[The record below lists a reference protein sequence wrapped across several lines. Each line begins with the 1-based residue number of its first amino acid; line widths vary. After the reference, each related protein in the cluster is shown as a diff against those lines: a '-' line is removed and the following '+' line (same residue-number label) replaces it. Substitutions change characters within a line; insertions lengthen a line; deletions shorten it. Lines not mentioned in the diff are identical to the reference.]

1 MAISLLASGSGA
13 NKQTRI
19 NEIFSRSSNTFVIPE
34 NNPRTDDQDSENN
47 GGFLGGVA
55 YLGEKV
61 ALSALSSIE
70 GIWDYT
76 AGGVAKLFGADAWAE
91 RQFANDWVN
100 YNHADE
106 WYDPDEGW
114 RFAGDIA
121 GGIGSSLPA
130 IVITGVAVAAS
141 GGALLPA
148 AGAISGSIAG
158 LGAAGNATKEAY
170 RKTGKLGAKEFGYG
184 ALTGV
189 TEGSLEAITAGIGTG
204 TGRIVS
210 SIAKKSAG
218 EVTET
223 LAKSGA
229 KNVLKALGQDFV
241 SEAFEEGVAEIL
253 SPVYQRMTYDPDAKN
268 ASAQEVAYAA
278 LIGGLS
284 GALMSG
290 ANTTVNTSRNLIS
303 GNKVVSEGK
312 AATVLENA
320 RQITERET
328 AHETGYESFK
338 AVSNTYKQLSDSLA
352 GTNGEVRTVK
362 QKMLLGQL
370 TRENAVATFS
380 PFIERSAEN
389 IIRNIDTFVERY
401 NALGMKDANGNPIT
415 FTKEQILSGIDLSAD
430 RKTYVKQLRKALSS
444 NSTLA
449 TLAVADAMGNIT
461 MDTRRF
467 AELALEGKN
476 LATLADYENF
486 RQNATAEEKAAVG
499 AALGIENFDLVKV
512 EDFRAAVEQFAAD
525 GKMGVWA
532 QQSMRVRTAVETA
545 ADTAKTMPHI
555 LRKNMTD
562 GVYRYTSE
570 DGGVNMAVFKEGAE
584 YHIYDYDSGKISR
597 SLTSQEVNKVLRDV
611 RQGVVS
617 QTSEI
622 IRGRQYAVAENKK
635 AAIVIEADSELAK
648 RIESSSKSKYT
659 VIRDYLVEKF
669 GGQEFSLSDGRRA
682 IMDKRDAQ
690 ELSHKANSAR
700 VAQLGN
706 LKKIVETATYSHSE
720 EKVEHNKF
728 SGFHYYTIDV
738 TLGKETFPL
747 WINVGV
753 AKNDG
758 TNHIYA
764 ITNKTEEAPTHYGVS
779 RPVGNAIQNASST
792 DSISQNKQK
801 SNSFSKN
808 NSENLDT
815 SDLDTYARENI
826 KDYDKLSAPNQ
837 AEIRAMI
844 REGRALGMSDGDVLL
859 YAKISARTGVR
870 VTFDKGKTLIGRR
883 KGTRELVYADGF
895 YDPATNEICV
905 NPDGKRSAD
914 KLLIHELAHAI
925 YGGEK
930 GMRLAKRNAKNL
942 SAEEKKAISDRYAE
956 VDRTDEIEL
965 FDEYNAHYAEGILGN
980 AETLERLLDDAPT
993 VKDRILDFLRGA
1005 KGDTD
1010 AQRSAAARRLFFKYK
1025 RLFDK
1030 FAQQNAQ
1037 NIAAERL
1044 PTATVDAEKKTPR
1057 GEAPEANGVT
1067 STNDEK
1073 VQVSGKRLAVEDGTH
1088 KAEIS
1093 SADVEILRSIGRKS
1107 INSFTSEDVK
1117 KTEKWARRFYA
1128 ELGMKSPF
1136 FRAWFGDWRQHER
1149 SKTVNILGME
1159 HREGKNPR
1167 GVYKNKDTGWDINSS
1182 SVGYDETI
1190 SHGGKDKKSII
1201 AMQNIDKI
1209 IENGILLDT
1218 EVSEYGRGKKSVYT
1232 SFMHKF
1238 YAPIKIDDK
1247 HYIAKMA
1254 VDESFAP
1261 GQNDTIKKFYHVRAI
1276 QIETASSVGIGES
1289 HTPIIEDT
1297 VSNISIA
1304 DLYELVKRYDVE
1316 FSPKSVN
1323 PAMLNADGTPKMFY
1337 HGTNAD
1343 FTVFDKKKAKY
1354 SGLYGKGFY
1363 FTESKSHSATY
1374 GDSMAV
1380 YLNIR
1385 NPLSPKAAAVTK
1397 DQIRKFLSAVAE
1409 NEDYSIENYGTYDVE
1424 KVLSGITSRD
1434 AFSVIQDVNSTAIG
1448 DFVEAVELFNTVN
1461 GTKYDGIV
1469 VPTETVAFYPE
1480 QIKSATDNIGT
1491 FDGSN
1496 PDIRFALPEDT
1507 DTADVMAEFSKEL
1520 KDQLNEEADRESE
1533 IDLARARAEDA
1544 AAKEISRVKN
1554 REAKRAD
1561 YWKDKAKENES
1572 RAKVLG
1578 NISALAQR
1586 MKDLKLGTYHNAT
1599 QDQSKQFAGSV
1610 EGLSKIVWNGN
1621 LSVKLARKHIGTL
1634 RAWYKQDNPILC
1646 YQDKE
1651 NPGYYNAEI
1660 AEMLARIAD
1669 GEGGFSV
1676 ADLRAIRDL
1685 MQYFIKLDETYN
1697 KVFKNG
1703 KWIDAEPE
1711 AKRYI
1716 GTINANKELKVGFLA
1731 QRGCQ
1736 IYMET
1741 FSEPLTVAQRM
1752 DYYAKGGFYTETLLS
1767 LREAAVNADVAEMEI
1782 KADYDDF
1789 MQRNKK
1795 YLAKATEETV
1805 TYRGTAIPRM
1815 QLISLYMTF
1824 KRKQAQ
1830 AGLVI
1835 NGFSFRD
1842 KNGDT
1847 VRVPGTH
1854 PEFGQKR
1861 DLTQKD
1867 ITGAAEAEIVSIE
1880 KLLTGT
1886 DKEYI
1891 GILEKAFN
1899 EDARKLKADTDIH
1912 RLGYTNA
1919 HLDYYYPIRRGDI
1932 AKNIDASTYFDEMD
1946 RVSNASYNKDT
1957 VRGARQKLFIESAD
1971 SVFNRHVHSVCL
1983 YANLSPVIDTYNRLY
1998 NLDVS
2003 GNSGDPN
2010 SVKTASEN
2018 VWKNGSR
2025 YIAKLVADIQGIPA
2039 SSAEGQKIL
2048 GFIRSGYA
2056 QYQLGA
2062 NPKTWASQL
2071 SSIFASL
2078 SLLDA
2083 DAITRGIGISSEG
2096 IDEYCPL
2103 AKLRNNDNTVAKTQG
2118 LLERVNK
2125 VSEVL
2130 MAPIGKVDRFVICR
2144 LFGAC
2149 QAQVEK
2155 NGGAKVGTEEN
2166 KIAAGKLLREV
2177 ILETQQNSAATEKSA
2192 AMRSGSEILRT
2203 VTMFSADSMKVL
2215 GRVID
2220 SVGEVSVLKAKL
2232 RQKGLDSEARATLE
2246 SDLKEAHRKAR
2257 KSVGALMLS
2266 ALYMVGIAQFFKFLY
2281 AKEDDEENKAASLVT
2296 DFVGNLFGGLPVL
2309 RDVVSFFTEGYE
2321 VDNYAY
2327 SSLNDL
2333 LSSSKSLF
2341 DAFGDIVSGKA
2352 SSQDIAAGTKRMLY
2366 SVGQL
2371 FGLPVRNV
2379 YNVAY
2384 GLTKRFSPE
2393 TAYKIDMVFY
2403 KKNFQN
2409 DLKKAVEKGD
2419 EDMVNLIMGILYG
2432 ERISEAVPE
2441 AVHGEL
2447 YALSLAGHKV
2457 IPRSIPSTITYND
2470 EERALTEEEREA
2482 IKKVYSASLSS
2493 LEKLFTKPTY
2503 GKLTEE
2509 QKVEAINY
2517 VYDTYYKTALKGTL
2531 GIDRLSNAQR
2541 TADVVGAE
2549 TLALLHIATKDLE
2562 SDLDRNGNTISGSKR
2577 KKVLAAI
2584 NSLGLSIEKKLLLI
2598 CMKGY
2603 SIKDGDIRGMS
2614 AEKAKR
2620 YLLKYILSMR
2630 GKTQAEK
2637 AELAELCGFTVR
2649 NGRIVIK
2656 TAS

>member
-1 MAISLLASGSGA
+1 MALTLLASGNGA

-19 NEIFSRSSNTFVIPE
+19 NEIFARSSNALVIPE
-34 NNPRTDDQDSENN
+34 NNPRTDDQDDENN
-47 GGFLGGVA
+47 GGVLGGVA

-61 ALSALSSIE
+61 ALSALSGIE

-76 AGGVAKLFGADAWAE
+76 AGGVAKLFGADSWAE

-106 WYDPDEGW
+106 WFDPDEGW
-114 RFAGDIA
+114 KFAGDIA

-130 IVITGVAVAAS
+130 IAVTGVAVFAS

-148 AGAISGSIAG
+148 AGIISGSIAG

-170 RKTGKLGAKEFGYG
+170 RETGKLGGKEFAYG
-184 ALTGV
+184 ALVGV
-189 TEGSLEAITAGIGTG
+189 TEGTLEGITAGIGTG

-210 SIAKKSAG
+210 SLAKKSAG
-218 EVTET
+218 EVTQT
-223 LAKSGA
+223 LVKSGA
-229 KNVLKALGQDFV
+229 KNVLKTLGTDFI
-241 SEAFEEGVAEIL
+241 SEAFEEGIAEIA
-253 SPVYQRMTYDPDAKN
+253 SPFYQRWTYNPDAKN
-268 ASAQEVAYAA
+268 ASVKEVAYAA

-284 GALMSG
+284 GTLMSG

-312 AATVLENA
+312 AAIVLENA

-352 GTNGEVRTVK
+352 GTNGEVKTVK

-370 TRENAVATFS
+370 TRENTVATFS

-389 IIRNIDTFVERY
+389 IVRNVDTVVERY
-401 NALGMKDANGNPIT
+401 NALGMKDANGNPST
-415 FTKEQILSGIDLSAD
+415 LTREQVLSGIDLSAD
-430 RKTYVKQLRKALSS
+430 RKTYTKQLRKALSS

-449 TLAVADAMGNIT
+449 TLAVADAVGNIT

-499 AALGIENFDLVKV
+499 AALGIENFDLIKV

-525 GKMGVWA
+525 GKTSVWA
-532 QQSMRVRTAVETA
+532 KQSMRIKKAVETA

-562 GVYRYTSE
+562 GVYRFASE
-570 DGGVNMAVFKEGAE
+570 DSTVNMAVFKEGSE

-611 RQGVVS
+611 RQGAVS
-617 QTSEI
+617 QTSEVI
-622 IRGRQYAVAENKK
+622 ENTAETAEKRLALPTEKRYNRSAQYIKIPKQEYAVINSRIMSDNAKYMAENRDLPRFGCTTSANYFYAYENFGPGDFGVLTRIKITEANRDYIRAVRSEIGVLNEDAINTGTEDLNQMLKDLKGRGRNDSRHYAVDTNGRAN
-635 AAIVIEADSELAK
+635 S
-648 RIESSSKSKYT
+648 
-659 VIRDYLVEKF
+659 
-669 GGQEFSLSDGRRA
+669 GNGSLSLGEQGGDTRSDYGESPGAERA
-682 IMDKRDAQ
+682 QR
-690 ELSHKANSAR
+690 LSES
-700 VAQLGN
+700 
-706 LKKIVETATYSHSE
+706 
-720 EKVEHNKF
+720 
-728 SGFHYYTIDV
+728 
-738 TLGKETFPL
+738 
-747 WINVGV
+747 
-753 AKNDG
+753 
-758 TNHIYA
+758 
-764 ITNKTEEAPTHYGVS
+764 
-779 RPVGNAIQNASST
+779 NA
-792 DSISQNKQK
+792 
-801 SNSFSKN
+801 
-808 NSENLDT
+808 
-815 SDLDTYARENI
+815 DLDTYARENI

-844 REGRALGMSDGDVLL
+844 REGRAFGVSDSDVLL

-870 VTFDKGKTLIGRR
+870 VTFDQGKTLIGRR
-883 KGTRELVYADGF
+883 KGTKELVYADGF
-895 YDPATNEICV
+895 YDPSTNEICV
-905 NPDGKRSAD
+905 NPNGKRSAD

-930 GMRLAKRNAKNL
+930 GMRLARRNVKNL

-956 VDRTDEIEL
+956 VERTDEIEL
-965 FDEYNAHYAEGILGN
+965 LDEYNAHYAEGILGN

-1037 NIAAERL
+1037 NIAAERM
-1044 PTATVDAEKKTPR
+1044 PTTAVADAEKKTPH
-1057 GEAPEANGVT
+1057 GEAPEADGVT
-1067 STNDEK
+1067 RTNDEK
-1073 VQVSGKRLAVEDGTH
+1073 VHDSGKRYAIPVGDEIVDAKTVTEQDVRTLLDNAFNKQYRDGSYIPVRVSTPYILIEAAQSHGKTIDNLPIILNVGKARQMMSSQREWALEQKHGTAHDFTVDDVISLIKAMDKPKQIVYQSADERYVEVVEIETETKQKAVAVLEIGESKKSEYLNGYESGFYQILVTAFEPDAGYVESLLNKNGNVKIYPKKKKGFSQSGSGNRVPSHLNESPFATIISENGE
-1088 KAEIS
+1088 KSNTFGENFSEIS
-1093 SADVEILRSIGRKS
+1093 SK
-1107 INSFTSEDVK
+1107 
-1117 KTEKWARRFYA
+1117 RR
-1128 ELGMKSPF
+1128 L
-1136 FRAWFGDWRQHER
+1136 
-1149 SKTVNILGME
+1149 
-1159 HREGKNPR
+1159 
-1167 GVYKNKDTGWDINSS
+1167 
-1182 SVGYDETI
+1182 
-1190 SHGGKDKKSII
+1190 
-1201 AMQNIDKI
+1201 
-1209 IENGILLDT
+1209 
-1218 EVSEYGRGKKSVYT
+1218 
-1232 SFMHKF
+1232 
-1238 YAPIKIDDK
+1238 
-1247 HYIAKMA
+1247 
-1254 VDESFAP
+1254 
-1261 GQNDTIKKFYHVRAI
+1261 
-1276 QIETASSVGIGES
+1276 
-1289 HTPIIEDT
+1289 
-1297 VSNISIA
+1297 
-1304 DLYELVKRYDVE
+1304 
-1316 FSPKSVN
+1316 
-1323 PAMLNADGTPKMFY
+1323 
-1337 HGTNAD
+1337 
-1343 FTVFDKKKAKY
+1343 
-1354 SGLYGKGFY
+1354 
-1363 FTESKSHSATY
+1363 
-1374 GDSMAV
+1374 
-1380 YLNIR
+1380 
-1385 NPLSPKAAAVTK
+1385 
-1397 DQIRKFLSAVAE
+1397 
-1409 NEDYSIENYGTYDVE
+1409 
-1424 KVLSGITSRD
+1424 
-1434 AFSVIQDVNSTAIG
+1434 
-1448 DFVEAVELFNTVN
+1448 
-1461 GTKYDGIV
+1461 
-1469 VPTETVAFYPE
+1469 
-1480 QIKSATDNIGT
+1480 
-1491 FDGSN
+1491 
-1496 PDIRFALPEDT
+1496 ALPEDA
-1507 DTADVMAEFSKEL
+1507 DVADVMAEFTEEIK
-1520 KDQLNEEADRESE
+1520 KQLNEESAREAE
-1533 IDLARARAEDA
+1533 VDLARAKAEDA
-1544 AAKEISRVKN
+1544 AAKEISRVKK

-1561 YWKDKAKENES
+1561 YWKEKAKENES

-1634 RAWYKQDNPILC
+1634 RAWYKQGNPILC
-1646 YQDKE
+1646 YDNKE

-1660 AEMLARIAD
+1660 AEMLAGIAD
-1669 GEGGFSV
+1669 GEGNFSV
-1676 ADLRAIRDL
+1676 ADLRTIRDI

-1703 KWIDAEPE
+1703 KWVDAEPE

-1716 GTINANKELKVGFLA
+1716 GTINANKDLKVGFLA

-1741 FSEPLTVAQRM
+1741 FSEPLTVARRM
-1752 DYYAKGGFYTETLLS
+1752 DYYVKDGFYTETLLS
-1767 LREAAVNADVAEMEI
+1767 LREAAVNADVTEMEV
-1782 KADYDDF
+1782 KADYDAF

-1830 AGLVI
+1830 AGLVV
-1835 NGFSFRD
+1835 NGFSFHD
-1842 KNGDT
+1842 KNGET

-1854 PEFGQKR
+1854 PEFGQKK

-1867 ITGAAEAEIVSIE
+1867 ITGAAEAEIVSIA
-1880 KLLTGT
+1880 KLLTDT

-1899 EDARKLKADTDIH
+1899 EDARKLKADTDIQ

-1932 AKNIDASTYFDEMD
+1932 AKNVDASTFFDEMD

-1983 YANLSPVIDTYNRLY
+1983 YASLSPVIDTYNRLY

-2003 GNSGDPN
+2003 GNPGDPN
-2010 SVKTASEN
+2010 SVKTAGEN

-2025 YIAKLVADIQGIPA
+2025 YIAKLVADIQGVPA
-2039 SSAEGQKIL
+2039 SSAEGQKLL

-2062 NPKTWASQL
+2062 NPKTWASQI
-2071 SSIFASL
+2071 SSIFASS

-2083 DAITRGIGISSEG
+2083 DAITRGMGISSEG
-2096 IDEYCPL
+2096 VDEYCPL

-2125 VSEVL
+2125 VSGVL
-2130 MAPIGKVDRFVICR
+2130 MAPIGKVDRFVISR

-2220 SVGEVSVLKAKL
+2220 SVGEVSVLKVKL
-2232 RQKGLDSEARATLE
+2232 KQKGLDAKTRTALE
-2246 SDLKEAHRKAR
+2246 NDLKAAHRKAR

-2266 ALYMVGIAQFFKFLY
+2266 ALYMVGIAQLFKLLY

-2296 DFVGNLFGGLPVL
+2296 DFVGNLFGGLPIL

-2327 SSLNDL
+2327 SALNDL

-2341 DAFGDIVSGKA
+2341 DAFGDIVSGDA

-2371 FGLPVRNV
+2371 FGIPVRNV
-2379 YNVAY
+2379 YNVTY

-2419 EDMVNLIMGILYG
+2419 EDMVNLIMGLLYG

-2447 YALSLAGHKV
+2447 YTLSLAGHKV
-2457 IPRSIPSTITYND
+2457 IPKSIPSTITYND
-2470 EERALTEEEREA
+2470 EERVLTEEEREA
-2482 IKKVYSASLSS
+2482 IKEVYSASLSS
-2493 LEKLFTKPTY
+2493 LEKLFAKPTY

-2509 QKVEAINY
+2509 QKVEAIDY

-2531 GIDRLSNAQR
+2531 GVDRLSNVQR
-2541 TADVVGAE
+2541 AADVIGAE

-2562 SDLDRNGNTISGSKR
+2562 SDVDRDGNAISGSKR

-2584 NSLGLSIEKKLLLI
+2584 NSLGLPAEKKLLLI

-2614 AEKAKR
+2614 AERAKR

-2637 AELAELCGFTVR
+2637 AELAELCGFTVK